1 MKRTHASRPGAPRF
15 LIVAD
20 DLTGACDSAVAF
32 AGRGMPI
39 EVGLDRGIDGRSGGI
54 CAISTESRDI
64 PEDEAIER
72 VRGAMVRA
80 GEAQEAFKKIDSVF
94 RGNSFA
100 EIRAAV
106 EAFPSALAIMSSA
119 YPGVGRIVKEGRM
132 HVVDGHQNRSI
143 DLREGLSGVGM
154 SEVRVLPCGDSVAVL
169 CQRMHDAKANGCR
182 LVICDAERDEDLRS
196 VVAAA
201 RKMDERI
208 LWIGSGGLAHALASE
223 LPLSEEGRAEGA
235 GRKDG
240 RVVLFIGSDHAATV
254 KQIAAVKR
262 SCAAEEIEM
271 EDVSEV
277 PESRVVIL
285 RLRRGVTTEDQI
297 RRGVALLVPGGI
309 GCCVLTGGDTA
320 MAVCRALGVQA
331 LRLSGEFAPGLPGG
345 VAVGGVLD
353 GTPVILKSGGFGR
366 EDVLCEV
373 ADRFT
378 SRKEFA

>member
-1 MKRTHASRPGAPRF
+1 
-15 LIVAD
+15 
-20 DLTGACDSAVAF
+20 
-32 AGRGMPI
+32 
-39 EVGLDRGIDGRSGGI
+39 
-54 CAISTESRDI
+54 
-64 PEDEAIER
+64 
-72 VRGAMVRA
+72 
-80 GEAQEAFKKIDSVF
+80 
-94 RGNSFA
+94 
-100 EIRAAV
+100 
-106 EAFPSALAIMSSA
+106 
-119 YPGVGRIVKEGRM
+119 
-132 HVVDGHQNRSI
+132 
-143 DLREGLSGVGM
+143 
-154 SEVRVLPCGDSVAVL
+154 
-169 CQRMHDAKANGCR
+169 
-182 LVICDAERDEDLRS
+182 
-196 VVAAA
+196 
-201 RKMDERI
+201 
-208 LWIGSGGLAHALASE
+208 
-223 LPLSEEGRAEGA
+223 
-235 GRKDG
+235 
-240 RVVLFIGSDHAATV
+240 VLFIGSDHAATV